1 MIRYSGIFWDVE
13 SVIMLD
19 RLKITSL
26 FLAVICTGLMAGFF
40 ATYSFNV
47 NVAMLELSGAEY
59 TKVQSL
65 FNENVRYAGFFL
77 LFFGTGVILL
87 VASALQL
94 PHYKSSGFLSIS
106 IAAVLYIAVII
117 VYTRFHI
124 LPINYTV
131 ESWDL
136 SAVPETWTAMRDAW
150 NQANLIR
157 SVVAIGVFILTI
169 LSLCN
174 SLIKKP
180 PQ

>member
-1 MIRYSGIFWDVE
+1 
-13 SVIMLD
+13 MLNQ
-19 RLKITSL
+19 LKIVSL
-26 FLAVICTGLMAGFF
+26 FLAVISTGLMAGFF

-47 NVAMLELSGAEY
+47 NYAMLELNGAEY

-94 PHYKSSGFLSIS
+94 QNYKSSRFLSIS

-117 VYTRFHI
+117 IYTKFHI
-124 LPINYTV
+124 LPINYTI

-136 SAVPETWTAMRDAW
+136 SAIPDNWIAMRDTW

-169 LSLCN
+169 LSLCH